1 MQPLHERLRQVPQV
15 GRVTWLGIRPDHGAV
30 MLQREAVELITA
42 RGVQGDVS
50 ARSKAGHGRQI
61 TLMQEEHLP
70 VVASLTGALEV
81 RPEQLRRNVL
91 VAGINLL
98 ALAKLR
104 FRVGDALLEGSGHCA
119 PCQKMDEALG
129 AGGFQAVRGHGGITA
144 RIVRGGV
151 IHVGDAVHVVDDQA
165 PPEE

>member
-1 MQPLHERLRQVPQV
+1 MRPLHERLREVPQV
-15 GRVTWLGIRPDHGAV
+15 GRVTWLGVRPEHGGA
-30 MLQREAVELITA
+30 MLQHQGVELVTA
-42 RGVQGDVS
+42 RGIRDDVS
-50 ARSKAGHGRQI
+50 ARSKAGHGRQV
-61 TLMQEEHLP
+61 TLLQEEHLS

-98 ALAKLR
+98 ALVKLR

-119 PCQKMDEALG
+119 PCQKINDALG
-129 AGGFQAVRGHGGITA
+129 PGGFQAVRGHGGITA

-151 IHVGDAVHVVDDQA
+151 IHVGDAVHVVDDGA
-165 PPEE
+165 PLEE